1 MFARACKRK
10 KEQMSEATQDGATDT
25 KKSQCND
32 EKMNAAFS
40 YEEKESIVLS
50 FLVLFLLVCIYY
62 ALYIYIYIQAH
73 RLCMRN
79 VYTVRGKN
87 EVVRICF
94 MVSNEFIS
102 HFCILNENKQSRAL
116 TIQTQLGA

>member
-1 MFARACKRK
+1 
-10 KEQMSEATQDGATDT
+10 MSEATQDGATDT

-62 ALYIYIYIQAH
+62 ALYIYIYTSKPIACACVMYI
-73 RLCMRN
+73 L
-79 VYTVRGKN
+79 Y
-87 EVVRICF
+87 EVK
-94 MVSNEFIS
+94 MKWYASVSWSQMNLYHIFA
-102 HFCILNENKQSRAL
+102 F
-116 TIQTQLGA
+116 